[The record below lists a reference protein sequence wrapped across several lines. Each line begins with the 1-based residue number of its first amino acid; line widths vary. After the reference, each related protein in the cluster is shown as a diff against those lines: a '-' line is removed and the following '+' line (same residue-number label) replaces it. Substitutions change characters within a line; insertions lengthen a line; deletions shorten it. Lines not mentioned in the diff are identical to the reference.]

1 MKLFKLH
8 NHAND
13 KVSVKQISSNE
24 RYTNCGELYRV
35 SNKAWQI
42 RIQIAR
48 NRKTWVVFS
57 EWVSEWVSVLLLI
70 VIILRFCSIIRDV
83 LDRDCSRDACKA
95 TRNWVH
101 KSRRIIIIQA
111 PLYNHHY
118 HLSFC
123 LVPSLQLSPRPRF
136 DCLDA
141 WRKRDSVQ
149 GPYIHKS
156 YCFLCVDRG
165 QNVPREWNM
174 CLNIIMSRAIITL
187 LFCGVILS
195 ELLLNFKQT
204 N

>member
-1 MKLFKLH
+1 MTKFLLNRFPRMNVTQTVENFIELVIKR
-8 NHAND
+8 D
-13 KVSVKQISSNE
+13 KF
-24 RYTNCGELYRV
+24 
-35 SNKAWQI
+35 A
-42 RIQIAR
+42 AR
-48 NRKTWVVFS
+48 SREIGKPGWCLVS

-70 VIILRFCSIIRDV
+70 VIILRYCSIIRDV